1 MTEKGEGFNVPIW
14 MTEASA
20 ADLRHEKQPW
30 LHVTALF
37 EIIGLIDKR
46 LESIRVNKDNL
57 PSDQT
62 KENPSEPQPTPIIID
77 TGSQA
82 RKPASTGKRSQRD
95 CGSRGKNAAAS
106 RQRRRRHK
114 GGS

>member
-1 MTEKGEGFNVPIW
+1 

-82 RKPASTGKRSQRD
+82 RKPASTGNVRSEIVVLVARMLLHLVKGDDVTKEARD
-95 CGSRGKNAAAS
+95 ECR
-106 RQRRRRHK
+106 
-114 GGS
+114 